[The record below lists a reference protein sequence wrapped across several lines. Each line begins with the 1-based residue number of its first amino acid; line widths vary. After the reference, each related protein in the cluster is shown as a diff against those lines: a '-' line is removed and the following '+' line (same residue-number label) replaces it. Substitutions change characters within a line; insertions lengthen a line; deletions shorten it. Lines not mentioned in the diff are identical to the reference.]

1 MYYHKADYLEEV
13 KVITSSLSDA
23 EKIKNLSLT
32 TIKQDTYNIGI
43 NAGRLLKRVIAK
55 EDIPQDEMV
64 NVVKSFLVTGRT
76 VGRMP

>member
-1 MYYHKADYLEEV
+1 MKGSMNKEISVAGYDGL
-13 KVITSSLSDA
+13 LA